1 MKHSPAVEQ
10 AFADFACLVNDDPS
24 RSTEE
29 RIKHALAEIIAP
41 RHELWRRRAREAAE
55 PIAKRHGVTVAALFG
70 RRRAAD
76 VVAARDELCAE
87 LLARGWSMAD
97 VARALGQTRQQ
108 PARAA
113 ERHAARMGAA
123 AKEGKRAHG

>member
-10 AFADFACLVNDDPS
+10 AFADFTCLVNDDPS

-41 RHELWRRRAREAAE
+41 RHELLRRRALDAAQ
-55 PIAKRHGVTVAALFG
+55 PIATRHGVPVAAILG

-87 LLARGWSMAD
+87 LLARGWSLAD
-97 VARALGQTRQQ
+97 VARATGQTRQQ